1 MIVVTGAAGRL
12 GRRVVQLLVDQNREV
27 LATDQLAADD
37 LPAEFV
43 RCDLVDAGAVEGIL
57 KDAEAVVHMGAI
69 PGPQREDPRVIFD
82 NNVASTFNV
91 MMSAAELG
99 LRRVVF
105 SSSAFGMGWA
115 HDGNA
120 FVPLYLPLDEEH
132 PMMPFEPYG
141 LSKQVGEDI
150 GRMIARNSD
159 TTVVSLRF
167 TNVPL
172 PEVRAEFP
180 WPAPNTGGPT
190 DTGDVGLRRGWG
202 RGRGPR
208 TGAGRRDRRVRS
220 LHDRPAFQPFRRAYD
235 RPCQKQLW
243 RPGGDTGRAGRHRQR
258 NQYGKGAAN
267 PGLETALRLEVTGG
281 AESDHVGRQ
290 PLTFDGC
297 RPDGSSPGALRRSG
311 CAGGSRPS
319 SSGCALRRPLVS
331 AFLAGISPR

>member
-27 LATDQLAADD
+27 LATDRLDADD

-43 RCDLVDAGAVEGIL
+43 RCDLGDARAVQDVL

-69 PGPQREDPRVIFD
+69 PGPLRAEPRVIFE
-82 NNVASTFNV
+82 NNVTADFNV

-141 LSKQVGEDI
+141 LTKQVGEDI
-150 GRMIARNSD
+150 GRMIARNSN

-167 TNVPL
+167 TNVAL
-172 PEVRAEFP
+172 PEVQAEFP
-180 WPAPNTGGPT
+180 WPAPTPEN
-190 DTGDVGLRRGWG
+190 
-202 RGRGPR
+202 
-208 TGAGRRDRRVRS
+208 
-220 LHDRPAFQPFRRAYD
+220 
-235 RPCQKQLW
+235 
-243 RPGGDTGRAGRHRQR
+243 
-258 NQYGKGAAN
+258 
-267 PGLETALRLEVTGG
+267 
-281 AESDHVGRQ
+281 
-290 PLTFDGC
+290 PLTLVMWAYADA
-297 RPDGSSPGALRRSG
+297 RDVAEAHVLALD
-311 CAGGSRPS
+311 AEIEEYEAFMLAQPS
-319 SSGCALRRPLVS
+319 SRFKEPTIDLVKNNFGDRVEIREGLSGTASV
-331 AFLAGISPR
+331 ISTEKAQRMLGWKPRHDWR

>member
-12 GRRVVQLLVDQNREV
+12 GRRVVQLLVDQGREV

-43 RCDLVDAGAVEGIL
+43 RCDLVDAEAVASLL
-57 KDAEAVVHMGAI
+57 KGAEAVVHMGAI
-69 PGPQREDPRVIFD
+69 PGPQRDPPRVIFD

-91 MMSAAELG
+91 MMSAAELR

-115 HDGNA
+115 RDGNA

-167 TNVPL
+167 TNVAL
-172 PEVRAEFP
+172 PEVIEEFP
-180 WPAPNTGGPT
+180 WTAPTPHSPLTLVMWAYAEASDVAEAHVLALDAEIEEYEAFMIAQPSSRFEEPT
-190 DTGDVGLRRGWG
+190 IDIVKSNFGDRVEIRDGLSG
-202 RGRGPR
+202 
-208 TGAGRRDRRVRS
+208 TASVIS
-220 LHDRPAFQPFRRAYD
+220 T
-235 RPCQKQLW
+235 QKAQRLLGW
-243 RPGGDTGRAGRHRQR
+243 RPRFDWRREGR
-258 NQYGKGAAN
+258 
-267 PGLETALRLEVTGG
+267 
-281 AESDHVGRQ
+281 
-290 PLTFDGC
+290 
-297 RPDGSSPGALRRSG
+297 
-311 CAGGSRPS
+311 
-319 SSGCALRRPLVS
+319 
-331 AFLAGISPR
+331 

>member
-12 GRRVVQLLVDQNREV
+12 GRRVVQLLVDQDKEV
-27 LATDQLAADD
+27 LATDQLVADD

-43 RCDLVDAGAVEGIL
+43 RCDLVDAKAVEGIL

-69 PGPQREDPRVIFD
+69 PGPLREDPRVIFT
-82 NNVASTFNV
+82 NNVNSTFNV

-150 GRMIARNSD
+150 GRMIARSSN

-167 TNVPL
+167 TNVAL
-172 PEVRAEFP
+172 PEVQAEFP
-180 WPAPNTGGPT
+180 WPAPTPENPLTLVMWAYADARDVAEAHVLALDAEIEEYEAFMIAQPSSRFKEPT
-190 DTGDVGLRRGWG
+190 IDLVKNNFGDRVEIREGLS
-202 RGRGPR
+202 
-208 TGAGRRDRRVRS
+208 GAASVISTEKAQRLLG
-220 LHDRPAFQPFRRAYD
+220 
-235 RPCQKQLW
+235 W
-243 RPGGDTGRAGRHRQR
+243 RPRYDWR
-258 NQYGKGAAN
+258 
-267 PGLETALRLEVTGG
+267 
-281 AESDHVGRQ
+281 
-290 PLTFDGC
+290 
-297 RPDGSSPGALRRSG
+297 
-311 CAGGSRPS
+311 
-319 SSGCALRRPLVS
+319 
-331 AFLAGISPR
+331 